1 MYRDAVQLYHPI
13 ERHSDSLAGKKVYK
27 KCKLKQIRVHL
38 LGSVMIMTLDLNME
52 RLEKQIEFIVE
63 IDKLKQVYRQTV
75 LIDGSRNENDAE
87 HSWHLSMLALLL
99 SEYANEENLNLLQVI
114 KMILIHDLVEIDA
127 GDTILYDDKGNE
139 DKRAREEAAAERIF
153 RILPEDQSTE
163 IFELWEEF
171 EKCETAEARFA
182 SAVDRLQ
189 PLLHNYYTKGHAWK
203 KHGITSDQV
212 LHKNKRIAEGS
223 QALWAF
229 AQKIIHNSI
238 EKGYLEK

>member
-1 MYRDAVQLYHPI
+1 
-13 ERHSDSLAGKKVYK
+13 
-27 KCKLKQIRVHL
+27 
-38 LGSVMIMTLDLNME
+38 MILSLDLNME

-63 IDKLKQVYRQTV
+63 IDKLKHVYRQTV
-75 LIDGSRNENDAE
+75 LMDRSRNENDAE

-127 GDTILYDDKGNE
+127 GDTFVYDDKGYE

-153 RILPEDQSTE
+153 RILPEDQSEE
-163 IFELWEEF
+163 IYELWEEF
-171 EKCETAEARFA
+171 EKRETAEARFA

-203 KHGITSDQV
+203 KHGITSEMV
-212 LHKNKRIAEGS
+212 LDKNKTIAEGS
-223 QALWAF
+223 KDLWKF
-229 AQKIIHNSI
+229 AQKIVHNAV